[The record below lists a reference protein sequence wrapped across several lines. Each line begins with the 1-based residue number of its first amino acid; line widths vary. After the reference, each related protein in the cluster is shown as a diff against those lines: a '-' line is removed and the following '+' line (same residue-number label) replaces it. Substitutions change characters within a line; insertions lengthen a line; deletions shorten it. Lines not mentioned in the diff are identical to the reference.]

1 MICIQFFTIKLL
13 FMKKKI
19 VAILAVL
26 LFSNSL
32 IFAQEK
38 DSVVTLPEITITG
51 SSKVSNE
58 LGKAF
63 HKTFPDAKQLR
74 WYKVDQ
80 DYLAKFIKNDMD
92 HNALFKKNGYL
103 KYDISYG
110 HEKDLPEE
118 TRKMIQSAYADY
130 NITGAINVKSAGRE
144 IWVVHLEGLKNYVT
158 VRVEEQEMEEVQRFV
173 KSS

>member
-1 MICIQFFTIKLL
+1 MKKQIIAIMALLL
-13 FMKKKI
+13 FCGGR
-19 VAILAVL
+19 L
-26 LFSNSL
+26 
-32 IFAQEK
+32 FAQK

-51 SSKVSNE
+51 SAKISNE

-63 HKTFPDAKQLR
+63 RKSFPGAQDLK
-74 WYKVDQ
+74 WYKLDQ

-158 VRVEEQEMEEVQRFV
+158 VRVEEQEMEEVQRFA